1 MELRN
6 KEAKIIIL
14 SGKARSGKDTSMEIM
29 KSIYESEGKKVINLS
44 YAPVTFL
51 FELLKFELEIHINPF
66 GLIFL
71 CLQKN

>member
-1 MELRN
+1 MLLYSCADIVQWSVCGL
-6 KEAKIIIL
+6 AKAKMRVRFSL
-14 SGKARSGKDTSMEIM
+14 F
-29 KSIYESEGKKVINLS
+29 
-44 YAPVTFL
+44 APVTFL

>member
-1 MELRN
+1 MIYLHAGVVQWLVCN
-6 KEAKIIIL
+6 LAKVEMGVRFSSL
-14 SGKARSGKDTSMEIM
+14 
-29 KSIYESEGKKVINLS
+29 
-44 YAPVTFL
+44 APVTFL